1 MSEYVFKNMPA
12 AIASLVLSGMMATI
26 TDIVSSAQASTLNPL
41 YSFCGVQYCANGE
54 GPVGG
59 LLRDGAGNVYGTTQS
74 GGANGGGE
82 VFELARNGDGYSYSF
97 QVLYSF
103 CPAGDCSDGSGPT
116 SDLIMDTS
124 GDLYGTTN
132 WSANFNSGSIFE
144 LVPNAKRSKW
154 RFKTLHRFCSDTSC
168 TDGAD
173 GNALTY
179 AGAASGALYDG
190 AALLYGTTKRGGAN
204 DGGVVFKLRPPAP
217 EKKKWHYETIHD
229 FCGPNCTEDGEAPE
243 AALTMD
249 SSGRLYGTTVNG
261 GVVRAGVVFEVKRKR
276 GKWVEIL
283 TYQFGARTGDGGFP
297 ASQMLLDNAGNLFGT
312 TSLGGA
318 HQGGTVFKLVP
329 NGRNSQLETLYS
341 FCAQPNCADGSGPSG
356 DIAMDAAGNIHGITS
371 YGGDPDQQGG
381 VAYALNPTFHVL
393 HTFCSESDC
402 HDGYWPVSG
411 VILDEAGTIFGT
423 TYQGGDH
430 NGGEVFTLTP

>member
-1 MSEYVFKNMPA
+1 MARCLFENAQA
-12 AIASLVLSGMMATI
+12 AIARLALFGMMAFI
-26 TDIVSSAQASTLNPL
+26 TQAPSTAQASMLNIL

-59 LLRDGAGNVYGTTQS
+59 LLRDSAGNVYGTTQS

-82 VFELARNGDGYSYSF
+82 VFELARSGDRYSF

-103 CPAGDCSDGSGPT
+103 CPAGDCSDGSWPT

-132 WSANFNSGSIFE
+132 SNSGSVFE
-144 LVPNAKRSKW
+144 LVPNAKRTIW
-154 RFKTLHRFCSDTSC
+154 RLKTLHRFCSEPSC
-168 TDGAD
+168 ADGTA

-190 AALLYGTTKRGGAN
+190 SAVLYGTTNRGGAN
-204 DGGVVFKLRPPAP
+204 DGGVVFTLKPPAP
-217 EKKKWHYETIHD
+217 QKRKWHYNTIHD
-229 FCGPNCTEDGEAPE
+229 FCGPNCTEDGERPA

-249 SSGRLYGTTVNG
+249 SSGHLYGTTVTG
-261 GVVRAGVVFEVKRKR
+261 GIVRAGVVFELKRKR

-283 TYQFGARTGDGGFP
+283 IYQFGSKTGDGGFP
-297 ASQMLLDNAGNLFGT
+297 ASQMLLDSAGNLFGT
-312 TSLGGA
+312 TALGGA

-341 FCAQPNCADGSGPSG
+341 FCAQSSCADGSGPSG
-356 DIAMDAAGNIHGITS
+356 DIAMDPGGNIYGITS

-381 VAYALNPTFHVL
+381 VVYGLNPTFHVL
-393 HTFCSESDC
+393 HTFCSESYC
-402 HDGYWPVSG
+402 QDGYWPVSG
-411 VILDEAGTIFGT
+411 VILDGTGNVFGT
-423 TYQGGDH
+423 TYQGGAH
-430 NGGEVFTLTP
+430 NGGEGFMLTP